1 MSGKRIPKTK
11 NWDLDAFPPEIAA
24 ELQYRQPMRVSETMV
39 FTMLRGQTGFAVC
52 PRCKLT
58 MEYEYAAF
66 CGRCGQR
73 LNWSRYKHAEIR
85 KPGSHTKSE

>member
-1 MSGKRIPKTK
+1 MAGKRTPKIE
-11 NWDLDAFPPEIAA
+11 NWDLDELPPEVAA
-24 ELQYRQPMRVSETMV
+24 ELQYRQPMRVSEIMV
-39 FTMLRGQTGFAVC
+39 FTMLHGQTGFAVC

-73 LNWSRYKHAEIR
+73 LNWSRYKHATLR
-85 KPGSHTKSE
+85 HPGNRAGGE